1 MKFPMTLSHYDRLKR
16 ENENAKKDRFD
27 KNLKVKYNYLLD
39 TVKTKAELQ
48 QAHREIRKKI
58 QIDKTL
64 QRINIGSND
73 MLQSFEEN
81 KKCHERTRSG
91 LSK

>member
-16 ENENAKKDRFD
+16 ENEKAKKDRFD
-27 KNLKVKYNYLLD
+27 KNLRVKYNYLLD

-73 MLQSFEEN
+73 MI
-81 KKCHERTRSG
+81 
-91 LSK
+91 